1 MVHPLLPDPR
11 ETALR
16 VADAQLSR
24 TWVGK
29 SAKARARE
37 RDRLA
42 AELLPLCEA
51 VAEGLSPVAEA
62 MTGLDGHGGITG
74 KLRQVY
80 EQDMAR
86 RAETQARMERLQGGV
101 PGGGNRHEG
110 GQRWQ

>member
-11 ETALR
+11 ETARR
-16 VADAQLSR
+16 VADQHVSR

-29 SAKARARE
+29 SAKSRERE

-42 AELLPLCEA
+42 AELLPVCEA

-62 MTGLDGHGGITG
+62 IAGLGGVSG

-80 EQDMAR
+80 DADMAR
-86 RAETQARMERLQGGV
+86 RAEAQARLERLAGA
-101 PGGGNRHEG
+101 PGGDGNRHEG
-110 GQRWQ
+110 GQRWP